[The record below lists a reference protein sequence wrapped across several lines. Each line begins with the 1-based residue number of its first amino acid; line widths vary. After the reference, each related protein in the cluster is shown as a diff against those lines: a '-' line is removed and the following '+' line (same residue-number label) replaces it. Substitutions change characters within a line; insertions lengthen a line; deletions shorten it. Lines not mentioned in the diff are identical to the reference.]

1 MQREET
7 KMKNKIALIG
17 NFRTDWIRYS
27 DYEIKEDENG
37 IDYIIPTETA
47 YFTMYN
53 PFDVA
58 DELVFDLIQ
67 IGDELL
73 KQEANKE
80 LIRSRVLLFA
90 KKYGLLGLISSS
102 VYNRNIIGED
112 KVLLTEHNF
121 VSKEKILDVNDY
133 LKLFLPF
140 ATEEDVYVREYKR
153 DITVVK
159 AEDSPKFYGKRPLVL
174 DIVFSKFYTER
185 LEWILA
191 FAKNIVM
198 HFNEILI
205 YRNNYLTESVNI
217 MAGKFKAEKIGLTIN
232 MLDKAM
238 ISWEFDSLKTAIET
252 LYAFAVTDENSIL
265 NRCDYCKK
273 VYVAK
278 SDREK
283 YCSPSCRNCS
293 NVIKSRNKKKACE

>member
-1 MQREET
+1 
-7 KMKNKIALIG
+7 MKNKMGLIG
-17 NFRTDWIRYS
+17 NFKTDWIRYS
-27 DYEIKEDENG
+27 DYELKENILGDL
-37 IDYIIPTETA
+37 YIVPTETA

-67 IGDELL
+67 LGDLVL
-73 KQEANKE
+73 KEKE
-80 LIRSRVLLFA
+80 NIEFIKNRVIIFVR
-90 KKYGLLGLISSS
+90 KYGLLGLISAS
-102 VYNRNIIGED
+102 VYNRNIIGEE
-112 KVLLTEHNF
+112 KVLLIDHN
-121 VSKEKILDVNDY
+121 VITKDKILDSKEY
-133 LKLFLPF
+133 LKWFLPF
-140 ATEEDVYVREYKR
+140 AEEEDVYIREYKR

-174 DIVFSKFYTER
+174 DVVFSRFYAEKIDW
-185 LEWILA
+185 LLA
-191 FAKNIVM
+191 FAKNIVS
-198 HFNEILI
+198 HFNEVLI

-238 ISWEFDSLKTAIET
+238 IAWEFDSLKTAIET
-252 LYAFAVTDENSIL
+252 LYAFAITNEQTIL
-265 NRCDYCKK
+265 SRCEYCKK

-278 SDREK
+278 SEREK

-293 NVIKSRNKKKACE
+293 NVIKSRNKKKVEG

>member
-1 MQREET
+1 
-7 KMKNKIALIG
+7 MKNKIGLVG
-17 NFRTDWIRYS
+17 QFKTDWIRYS
-27 DYEIKEDENG
+27 DYEFKEDEQG
-37 IDYIIPTETA
+37 EVYIIPQEEA

-58 DELVFDLIQ
+58 DELIFDLMFL
-67 IGDELL
+67 GDEVLR
-73 KQEANKE
+73 KEQNKE
-80 LIRSRVLLFA
+80 LIKSKVLIFA

-112 KVLLTEHNF
+112 KVLLIDHNF
-121 VSKEKILDVNDY
+121 ISKEKILDVKEY

-140 ATEEDVYVREYKR
+140 ASEDDVSIREYKR

-174 DIVFSKFYTER
+174 DVVFSRFYAEK
-185 LEWILA
+185 LDSILA
-191 FAKNIVM
+191 FAENIVK
-198 HFNEILI
+198 HFNEVLI

-238 ISWEFDSLKTAIET
+238 LVWEFDSLKTAVET

-265 NRCDYCKK
+265 NRCEYCKK
-273 VYVAK
+273 VYIAK
-278 SDREK
+278 SEREK